1 MIFEKYF
8 TNYDDTLNINTISSY
23 KTIRTGFIGKFINM
37 YSFKYNNKD
46 KLYSDAITYSK
57 YYLYYKTQNCIYSE
71 DIMEIIYNIEFCK

>member
-8 TNYDDTLNINTISSY
+8 INYDDTLNINTLSSY

-37 YSFKYNNKD
+37 YEYKYSDKN

-57 YYLYYKTQNCIYSE
+57 YYLYYKTQNCIYSQ